1 MFNSAL
7 ATVSLTTHLLTKL
20 GQPECNLEI
29 IIIVVRL
36 WGLIDLKIAIA
47 SEVSVPLV
55 FSEYSLCLP

>member
-20 GQPECNLEI
+20 GQPESNLEI

-47 SEVSVPLV
+47 SEVTVPLV